1 MSFVLKRTRRSGQAL
16 TTQGNKNLGLFFA
29 FYCIID
35 CRLFHSLKTGRRCV
49 SVFTNFIC
57 SLLVGLLSALF
68 SYWLNNR
75 NKK

>member
-1 MSFVLKRTRRSGQAL
+1 
-16 TTQGNKNLGLFFA
+16 
-29 FYCIID
+29 
-35 CRLFHSLKTGRRCV
+35 
-49 SVFTNFIC
+49 C

>member
-1 MSFVLKRTRRSGQAL
+1 
-16 TTQGNKNLGLFFA
+16 
-29 FYCIID
+29 
-35 CRLFHSLKTGRRCV
+35 
-49 SVFTNFIC
+49 TNFIC

>member
-1 MSFVLKRTRRSGQAL
+1 
-16 TTQGNKNLGLFFA
+16 
-29 FYCIID
+29 
-35 CRLFHSLKTGRRCV
+35 
-49 SVFTNFIC
+49 